1 VIMSRTRRALLTIT
15 LTPTLALIG
24 AQQCAVAA
32 SAAPTAQISGL
43 RAADQ
48 ELHFVLAVSGLEAGT
63 IVDTSNI
70 RVSAGG
76 QSLTAHAAAQLRPS
90 APNTPSDPSASSAQ
104 QRQAMLVVDA
114 SGSMQGSRLAAAKA
128 AALSYAAALPADV
141 KVGLVSFS
149 AHPATL
155 LAPTADR
162 AALRTAL
169 SHLAAVGDTALYD
182 AVLAGVAAFGPR
194 DASAQRRMLIL
205 SDGADTTSQHM
216 LSAATAAV
224 TGSGIGVD
232 AIGIDLSGLQRTVL
246 QRITAAGSGRV
257 LSTQGLDQLDSAF
270 VDAAETFSQQV
281 TVTADIPASLAGQ
294 HVKILTTVTAA
305 GHAITATASFQL
317 PTLARPAPAPSHAA
331 ATSSHLATTK
341 LPLAVLV
348 LTFLGLLGVG
358 LLALGN
364 PKPSSDRDARLDQL
378 GDYRWS
384 AAKPAAEA
392 TAPPVPAERM
402 AASVALSLVD
412 RLIRLGRSRTRIAA
426 DLERAGLRMRPQE
439 WILLRISA
447 GIALIALLTVLSAS
461 LLIGLLLGTLLA
473 WLGTRFLLKVKAA
486 RRCAAFADQLPDML
500 QLIASSLRS
509 GFSLSQALDGV
520 VREGAQPAA
529 SEFARALTE
538 ARLGVALEDA
548 LDQGAERMKSQDL
561 AWVVMAVRIS
571 RDVGGNL
578 AEVLLTTVHTMRERV
593 QLKRQIRALSAEGRL
608 SAYILIALPILVAGW
623 FALVR
628 PDYLRPLYTV
638 APGITMLVVAVLGVL
653 IGSWWMSRI
662 VKVEV

>member
-1 VIMSRTRRALLTIT
+1 MMTSWTQRALLSIAIV
-15 LTPTLALIG
+15 PTLALLG
-24 AQQCAVAA
+24 AQQGAVAA
-32 SAAPTAQISGL
+32 TAAPTAQISGL

-48 ELHFVLAVSGLEAGT
+48 ELHFVLAVSGLETGS
-63 IVDTSNI
+63 IVDLSSI

-76 QSLTAHAAAQLRPS
+76 QSLTVHAATQVR
-90 APNTPSDPSASSAQ
+90 PSDPSAGIPAR
-104 QRQAMLVVDA
+104 QREAMLVVDA

-128 AALSYAAALPADV
+128 AALSYAGALPSDV

-149 AHPATL
+149 ARPATL

-162 AALRTAL
+162 AALSAAV
-169 SHLAAVGDTALYD
+169 SHLAAAGDTALYD
-182 AVLAGVAAFGPR
+182 AVLAGVVAFGPH
-194 DASAQRRMLIL
+194 DATAQRRMLIL
-205 SDGADTTSQHM
+205 SDGADTTSKHP
-216 LSAATAAV
+216 LSAATAAL

-232 AIGIDLSGLQRTVL
+232 AIGIELSGPQRAVL

-257 LSTQGLDQLDSAF
+257 LPAQGLDQLNSSF
-270 VDAAETFSQQV
+270 VQAAQTFSQQV
-281 TVTADIPASLAGQ
+281 MVSADIPASLAGQ
-294 HVKILTTVTAA
+294 HVKILATLTAA
-305 GHAITATASFQL
+305 GDAISATANVKL
-317 PTLARPAPAPSHAA
+317 PTLAGAAGSPGTATTRSAP
-331 ATSSHLATTK
+331 LATTK

-358 LLALGN
+358 LLVLGN
-364 PKPSSDRDARLDQL
+364 PKPSGRDARLDQL
-378 GDYRWS
+378 DVYRWS
-384 AAKPAAEA
+384 APQPAAA
-392 TAPPVPAERM
+392 AAVPGEGM

-447 GIALIALLTVLSAS
+447 GIALIALFTVVMGS
-461 LLIGLLLGTLLA
+461 LPIGLLLGTLLA
-473 WLGTRFLLKVKAA
+473 WLGTRFLLKVKAS

-509 GFSLSQALDGV
+509 GFSLSQALEGV
-520 VREGAQPAA
+520 VREGSQPAA
-529 SEFARALTE
+529 GEFARALTE
-538 ARLGVALEDA
+538 ARLGVDLEDA

-628 PDYLRPLYTV
+628 PDYLRPLYTA
-638 APGITMLVVAVLGVL
+638 APGMALLCIAVLGVL